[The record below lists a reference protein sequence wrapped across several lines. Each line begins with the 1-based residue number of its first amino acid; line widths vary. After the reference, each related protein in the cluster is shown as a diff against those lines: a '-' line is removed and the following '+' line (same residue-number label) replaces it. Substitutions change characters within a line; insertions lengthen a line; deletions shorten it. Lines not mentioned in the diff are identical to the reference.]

1 MVCSQRQRNRTLLKS
16 NVLPGIAKE
25 TR

>member
-1 MVCSQRQRNRTLLKS
+1 MVCSQRKRNRTLLKS